1 MLTLLNIKNFALI
14 ESLEIN
20 FSAGFSIITGETGA
34 GKSILLGALG
44 LLQGKRAD
52 LNSLKNKEQKC
63 IVEGCFNVESY
74 NLQELCSHLDLD
86 YEPLTIIRREILPSG
101 KSRAFVNDSPV
112 NLNVLQELS
121 ESLIDIHSQHQTAE
135 LSDENYQIQVVDA
148 VAGNRQLLENYQS
161 NLKKYKKNNSALKSL
176 KERRTELIKEQDY
189 SNYLLEELQAADLIK
204 LNQTELEEEYEKL
217 NNVEFVRESFGQSL
231 NLLIAEQ
238 LGVIVGL
245 KEVKNLLQ
253 KTASFSKDYNEL
265 NNRVSSVEI
274 ELSDIAAELENQ
286 LEDVIYDPEQ
296 LSYVYERLQLLYAL
310 QKKHQV
316 STVDEL
322 LEIEEQLS
330 EKIFLATDLEQ
341 KIEALEEE
349 IKRLE
354 KILRELSK
362 KLSDMRK
369 KAVPGLEK
377 QLLDILKELGMP
389 NAEFKFEFN
398 LSANYLSN
406 GTDEIQLLFSANKGT
421 SYGLLKKVASG
432 GEMSRI
438 MLAIKAVLARY
449 SHLPTIIFDEIDTGV
464 SGEVAD
470 KMGEIMSDMSN
481 YMQVFSI
488 THLPQIA
495 AKGKHHYKVFKESD
509 EDTTTSKLVELN
521 AETRVREIAQ
531 MLSGKD
537 ITDSA
542 LQHAKELLTR

>member
-74 NLQELCSHLDLD
+74 NLQELYSHLDLD

-245 KEVKNLLQ
+245 KEVRNLLQ
-253 KTASFSKDYNEL
+253 KTASFSKNYSEL

-286 LEDVIYDPEQ
+286 LEGVIYDPEQ

-421 SYGLLKKVASG
+421 SYGLLKKIASG

>member
-1 MLTLLNIKNFALI
+1 
-14 ESLEIN
+14 
-20 FSAGFSIITGETGA
+20 
-34 GKSILLGALG
+34 
-44 LLQGKRAD
+44 
-52 LNSLKNKEQKC
+52 
-63 IVEGCFNVESY
+63 
-74 NLQELCSHLDLD
+74 
-86 YEPLTIIRREILPSG
+86 
-101 KSRAFVNDSPV
+101 
-112 NLNVLQELS
+112 
-121 ESLIDIHSQHQTAE
+121 
-135 LSDENYQIQVVDA
+135 
-148 VAGNRQLLENYQS
+148 
-161 NLKKYKKNNSALKSL
+161 
-176 KERRTELIKEQDY
+176 
-189 SNYLLEELQAADLIK
+189 
-204 LNQTELEEEYEKL
+204 
-217 NNVEFVRESFGQSL
+217 
-231 NLLIAEQ
+231 
-238 LGVIVGL
+238 
-245 KEVKNLLQ
+245 
-253 KTASFSKDYNEL
+253 
-265 NNRVSSVEI
+265 
-274 ELSDIAAELENQ
+274 
-286 LEDVIYDPEQ
+286 
-296 LSYVYERLQLLYAL
+296 LLYAL

-354 KILRELSK
+354 KILRELAK

-369 KAVPGLEK
+369 KAVPGLQK

-542 LQHAKELLTR
+542 LRHAKELLTR

>member
-74 NLQELCSHLDLD
+74 NLQELYSHLDLD

-121 ESLIDIHSQHQTAE
+121 ESLIDIHSQHQTTE

-148 VAGNRQLLENYQS
+148 VAGNRQLLENYQL
-161 NLKKYKKNNSALKSL
+161 NLKKYKKNNSELKSL
-176 KERRTELIKEQDY
+176 KERQTELIKEQDY
-189 SNYLLEELQAADLIK
+189 SNFLLEELQAADLIK

-253 KTASFSKDYNEL
+253 KTASFSKNYSEL

-286 LEDVIYDPEQ
+286 LEGVIYDPEQ

-322 LEIEEQLS
+322 LDIEEQLS

-354 KILRELSK
+354 KILRDLSK

-369 KAVPGLEK
+369 KAVPGLQK

-398 LSANYLSN
+398 LSSNYLSN

-470 KMGEIMSDMSN
+470 KMGEIMSDMSK